1 MAGVGVEMPPLSAG
15 QWERAQRLLVH
26 APIARTAPK
35 PRLAESLLA
44 LFGLTLAAP
53 LLLLFGWLIR
63 RESPGPLLY
72 RQVRI
77 GAGGRPFDLFKL
89 RTMEAGAH
97 ARFAEV
103 VATHNDYEDPRFFK
117 ADVDPRVTP
126 SGAVA
131 RALAVDEVPQLLNV
145 VRGEMALVG
154 PRPLI
159 PEEDRWVEDWAAE
172 RRSVPPGLTGLW
184 QTAGGNEIGFDGM
197 LWLDCL
203 YAGHRSLR
211 QDLRLALAT
220 PRSLL
225 ARLRRWR
232 AGSRA

>member
-1 MAGVGVEMPPLSAG
+1 MAGVGAELPPLSEG
-15 QWERAQRLLVH
+15 QWERARRLLVH
-26 APIARTAPK
+26 APAARTAPG
-35 PRLAESLLA
+35 PRLAERLLA
-44 LFGLTLAAP
+44 LLGLALTAP

-63 RESPGPLLY
+63 REAPGPLLY

-77 GAGGRPFDLFKL
+77 GAAGRPFELFKL
-89 RTMEAGAH
+89 RTMEDGAH
-97 ARFAEV
+97 ARFAAV
-103 VATHNDYEDPRFFK
+103 AATHNDYDDPRFFK
-117 ADVDPRVTP
+117 AYADPRVTP

-131 RALAVDEVPQLLNV
+131 RALAVDEIPQLLNV

-159 PEEDRWVEDWAAE
+159 PEEDRWVEGWAAE

-203 YAGHRSLR
+203 YATHRGLR
-211 QDLRLALAT
+211 QDLRLVLAT

-225 ARLRRWR
+225 GRLGRWR
-232 AGSRA
+232 GGSRA